1 MRIRIRNIAI
11 NKKNLAD
18 SRSQRCFKSLVPT
31 PISPPAPQHWNFC
44 PIFESVPV
52 PLSMSVYVLC
62 SLYRLLTNLCLTP
75 TAGGLPNPLRLALHV
90 LDRAARHQNP
100 GIPYQHKTLH
110 VNLQ

>member
-1 MRIRIRNIAI
+1 MFQKPGADPNG
-11 NKKNLAD
+11 NK
-18 SRSQRCFKSLVPT
+18 PT
-31 PISPPAPQHWNFC
+31 GSAAPEFL

-100 GIPYQHKTLH
+100 GISYQHKTLH